1 MLGEIKL
8 EKDKYCVF
16 TYYAEQINQI
26 CKQMNKYNKTETGSP
41 IQRVNKWLPE
51 GRGVR
56 VKTKIGEGD

>member
-41 IQRVNKWLPE
+41 IQRVNKWLP
-51 GRGVR
+51 
-56 VKTKIGEGD
+56 